1 MKDDD
6 EAWMQKKS
14 MIWSYTIIIDVYHF
28 GRLVTTFGLKFAKEN
43 ACIHVNVQSFSK
55 WLGKCAAYPTSLSE
69 NLMYRHTS
77 IMSSKWTMS
86 SKGIMSNLF
95 FFGWWRGTMWLTA
108 FPNTSWLSQSTPLDF
123 GHWSDDCSTSH
134 PGSFLHQKEIFLLTG
149 WACGG
154 SSYGLPYSKKPG
166 VC

>member
-1 MKDDD
+1 MHPMVQWRMMMKL
-6 EAWMQKKS
+6 ECKKKS
-14 MIWSYTIIIDVYHF
+14 MIWSYTIVVDVYHF

-77 IMSSKWTMS
+77 IMSSKGTMS
-86 SKGIMSNLF
+86 SEGIMSNLF

-108 FPNTSWLSQSTPLDF
+108 FPNTSWLSQSTPLEL
-123 GHWSDDCSTSH
+123 GIGAMTAPQVILEVS
-134 PGSFLHQKEIFLLTG
+134 LT
-149 WACGG
+149 
-154 SSYGLPYSKKPG
+154 KKKYFF
-166 VC
+166 